1 MKTKKNTTNCYFFK
15 PIGSTSNS
23 TTENT
28 NQSEDVEIT
37 TQPAAHNDSVPDP
50 VNAQTSDQNTELVV
64 IILEQARA
72 GSTAYER
79 DPAKRQQI
87 W

>member
-28 NQSEDVEIT
+28 NQSEEVEIT
-37 TQPAAHNDSVPDP
+37 TQPAAHND
-50 VNAQTSDQNTELVV
+50 
-64 IILEQARA
+64 
-72 GSTAYER
+72 
-79 DPAKRQQI
+79 
-87 W
+87 